1 VVLRVDEVERLGQA
15 DVVVECCDI
24 SFELSSSSGWTM
36 LVSRLQMDLNYGD
49 LFLDGWIILVLDGPY
64 LLAVFLMISFEKY
77 DAFDKRTL
85 QMLHESSTSA
95 SSFTNA
101 IVDSLMSIYEN
112 RMFRW
117 IDGCCD
123 TLKQLTLPPT
133 GLVAIEMLELG
144 VLSLNGSITMAIQ
157 QNS

>member
-64 LLAVFLMISFEKY
+64 LLAVFLMISFENMMRLIKEHC
-77 DAFDKRTL
+77 KCCMKVQHQLRLL
-85 QMLHESSTSA
+85 QMQLS
-95 SSFTNA
+95 
-101 IVDSLMSIYEN
+101 IV
-112 RMFRW
+112 
-117 IDGCCD
+117 
-123 TLKQLTLPPT
+123 
-133 GLVAIEMLELG
+133 
-144 VLSLNGSITMAIQ
+144 
-157 QNS
+157 